1 MQGQRSNSHPHSGT
15 HNYAVGSSSN
25 TTPVDQHNLLLNPV
39 NAENLPGYL
48 LPPGDN
54 DMLYRNLI
62 SQENVRLN
70 IWNSDG
76 SSSAEHTVNEG
87 CNDETKRE
95 HMWSSSLANNRRVGP
110 RIEGRQSEATNLQS
124 PENVNLN
131 LNISQID
138 HGQPSSETW
147 NLERNVENVD
157 IISQDLGL
165 GLSPALHNTGLV
177 LPEHVHSSDASS
189 HMYGST
195 STGFD
200 FFPRDARGRQLDLL
214 NDHRLSCK
222 RKSIDGIHG
231 ESSTSGSSSH
241 LHQSENRLLS
251 AASHS
256 AIPNLN
262 SSSSSNTIGLL
273 PPVEQLNTRTGT
285 TAGLAGS
292 DHHSVASAPGSAES
306 FLRNTRMR
314 IMPQLN
320 DTALPNIL
328 PQGSIGHSNY
338 CPSHQ
343 PSPGPILGHQSDES
357 GLLSNGASS
366 HRQPLLIPDLSRNL
380 QPFPP
385 NGTSNSGIAP
395 MNIAGEGAILEES
408 NLWST
413 LRSNFSEHLACFP
426 PTNTSHVVQ
435 GSTNWH
441 LTGGNR
447 SLHGSSGSALHSDVS
462 VGNRQPLGSVS
473 RHSHPSQYHRNIAD
487 IVRRSLSSSGAS
499 NSRRQSV
506 PLQRRG
512 HHPTSHEF
520 GGHHSGVGY
529 RTHPQPY
536 LGSALLADRQSGG
549 QFAVPLAI
557 RTPTASREGRSRML
571 SEMRNVL
578 DLLRRGEN
586 IRFEDLFIFDQA
598 GFFGAPYLQDRH
610 RDMRLDVDNMS
621 YEELL
626 ALEEQIGN
634 VNTGL
639 SEETIIKC
647 LKQRKYISIT
657 LEPLEEVEPCSICQ
671 EEYVDGEEL
680 GRLDC
685 GHDFHTD
692 CIKQWL
698 MLKNLCPICKTTAL
712 STEKQNAG
720 SYPSQL

>member
-39 NAENLPGYL
+39 NAENLP
-48 LPPGDN
+48 
-54 DMLYRNLI
+54 
-62 SQENVRLN
+62 
-70 IWNSDG
+70 DG

-241 LHQSENRLLS
+241 LHQK
-251 AASHS
+251 
-256 AIPNLN
+256 
-262 SSSSSNTIGLL
+262 
-273 PPVEQLNTRTGT
+273 QLNTRTGT